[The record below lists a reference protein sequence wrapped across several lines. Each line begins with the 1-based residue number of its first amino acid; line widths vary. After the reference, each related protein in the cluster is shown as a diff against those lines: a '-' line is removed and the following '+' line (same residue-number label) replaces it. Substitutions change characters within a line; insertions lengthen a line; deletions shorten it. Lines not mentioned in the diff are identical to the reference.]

1 MMLLENQPRRG
12 KPMSDD
18 NVFTS
23 PPERGDSQEDY
34 EEAEREERKRSV
46 ADIIL
51 DGAIE
56 DAIMRRKRGNH

>member
-1 MMLLENQPRRG
+1 MRDENW
-12 KPMSDD
+12 
-18 NVFTS
+18 FTT
-23 PPERGDSQEDY
+23 PPERPDQEDY

-56 DAIMRRKRGNH
+56 ECLMRRKRGNH

>member
-1 MMLLENQPRRG
+1 
-12 KPMSDD
+12 MSDD
-18 NVFTS
+18 NWFTT
-23 PPERGDSQEDY
+23 PPERGDIQEDY

-56 DAIMRRKRGNH
+56 EAMMRRFKKDGSHD